1 MGIISKDM
9 DLLKNIID
17 VKFENCELWNLGKF
31 EKVEQLIIINSEIE
45 SIEEIKQ
52 LKNLK
57 DLQLIN
63 LSFENYEVL
72 QNINKLEKLTIK
84 NIKGFSM
91 SKIDFYLPIKYLS
104 LEIIPELNTN
114 IISQY
119 KYLETLSVDRKESKQ
134 WEKELNDLKKNG
146 MRILLNDIYYF

>member
-1 MGIISKDM
+1 MKIEGKDRLVLLYTFGFAIDLFGLMILYNFLGIQK
-9 DLLKNIID
+9 
-17 VKFENCELWNLGKF
+17 
-31 EKVEQLIIINSEIE
+31 
-45 SIEEIKQ
+45 
-52 LKNLK
+52 
-57 DLQLIN
+57 
-63 LSFENYEVL
+63 
-72 QNINKLEKLTIK
+72 
-84 NIKGFSM
+84 
-91 SKIDFYLPIKYLS
+91 DFYLPIKYLS